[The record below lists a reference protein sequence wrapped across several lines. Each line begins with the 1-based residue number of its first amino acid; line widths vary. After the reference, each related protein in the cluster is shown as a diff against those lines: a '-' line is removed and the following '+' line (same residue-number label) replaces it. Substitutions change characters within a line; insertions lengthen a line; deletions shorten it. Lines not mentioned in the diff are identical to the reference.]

1 MISRFKASF
10 VILSLAGSAYASPAS
25 EEAMDYRTLQIKA
38 MLCKEKYRGDSLKV
52 DMGNLTPTEAYKNF
66 LQCQGAVSTESKAVY
81 KRVMAKTKGA
91 DAKKAVKDYQVAFMS
106 YLDGLEPKAGE
117 AQHQYTQRTSALE
130 SSLNTAKQRMD
141 LELE

>member
-1 MISRFKASF
+1 MISHFNASL
-10 VILSLAGSAYASPAS
+10 VMLSIAGSAFASPAS
-25 EEAMDYRTLQIKA
+25 VEAMDYRTLQIKA
-38 MLCKEKYRGDSLKV
+38 MICKEKYRGDSLQV
-52 DMGNLTPTEAYKNF
+52 EMGNLTPADAYKNF

-81 KRVMAKTKGA
+81 KRVMSKTKGT

-117 AQHQYTQRTSALE
+117 AQYQYAQRTSALE
-130 SSLNTAKQRMD
+130 SALGTAKQRMD